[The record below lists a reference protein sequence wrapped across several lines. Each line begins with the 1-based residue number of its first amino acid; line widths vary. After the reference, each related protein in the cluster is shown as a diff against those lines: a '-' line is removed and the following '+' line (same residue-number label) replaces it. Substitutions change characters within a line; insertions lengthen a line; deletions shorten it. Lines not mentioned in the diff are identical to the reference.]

1 LFRDTY
7 LKNDPKAKA
16 YLASDALPSYSK
28 GAVRLERK

>member
-1 LFRDTY
+1 LFWDAY
-7 LKNDPKAKA
+7 LKSDAKAKT